1 MRSPRISTPTTCLRP
16 RLRPCDGGPLSHSP
30 SPIGIARAS
39 RTQQKIR
46 KVLLSSIECS
56 YSTDVRSRCR
66 VKLSVKWPFSGS
78 GRRIASRPALTVA
91 LRAFEFADELAPPC
105 TSRVSTACQTDS
117 VDVHTCTALLDSRC
131 NQDRHGPTGRRPQ
144 RRIRERG
151 DALSS
156 HGVVGSPAPLSSAEQ
171 WPSSLLFFNRS
182 RTRGPSGEPVW

>member
-1 MRSPRISTPTTCLRP
+1 MPPPSKRLFPCTQSDLLGHFEVALSTRTITIDAVLVQRVVN
-16 RLRPCDGGPLSHSP
+16 LSTVGQDGLFAKMLS
-30 SPIGIARAS
+30 A
-39 RTQQKIR
+39 T
-46 KVLLSSIECS
+46 
-56 YSTDVRSRCR
+56 
-66 VKLSVKWPFSGS
+66 S

-171 WPSSLLFFNRS
+171 WPSSLLFFSRS